1 MEDLG
6 EDFNSVYNHG
16 SKKQNLNH
24 LLNFHKYTKESDGY
38 SGAFSKHGYQHY
50 LNRSKRY
57 NYNKEQYLQANCKF
71 VVKEDDKFNY
81 QPFKASPDTL
91 VEWDQVIKVLI
102 SSCEESQCPI
112 CLYPPKAAK
121 MTKCGHI
128 YCFSCMLHYLSL
140 SDKPWRKCPI
150 CYENIQLKDLKSS
163 SSKHIHQSYK
173 VGDIINLELM
183 KREKGSL
190 FVNKADVSADKMIN
204 DFPNFANINEQ
215 ESFIYSKLIMANKH
229 EMLKIVESELNE
241 LDFQLAED
249 GYDCPESIFVQQAM
263 DILNAKREGLEK
275 SNVIDEK
282 LPVSLLEV
290 PIVAHLEA
298 PESVCSSTHEHED
311 EDDLIDEDCELT
323 IDDIDIIPVSSNVK
337 QFFYYQAL
345 NGQNI
350 FLHSVNSKMLQL
362 MFGSLELS
370 PQNIRGRIVQIKNC
384 SMNEDLRKRLKYL
397 QHLPVSS
404 VFEIVEIEFEH
415 GTISKDVYDIFKDD
429 LLQRRKFRQ
438 RREREEN
445 KREKAIDE
453 INDRQMGKMMK
464 SSANIDLGSTS
475 QFPEYDS
482 HDMPALASNVSDRST
497 SPVAK
502 VASSGPS
509 YSTMLAKPIA
519 KKSVNL
525 WPSLACN
532 KTPATS
538 FFGDKN
544 LITVNKPAIPA
555 TAEENKKSD
564 IESDGEECKAPVY
577 KNNFSDALANA
588 LKSASLNENSPAG
601 KSASSGKKSKK
612 KAKKTLLFS
621 SGMNF
626 N

>member
-1 MEDLG
+1 MEKKRNQVARNGQSNSDKKNQGEKTTTKIQTFIFTQLDVLFYFKIVDVSTKQQYCRRRKEGNQQEFGNYKYRNSNNSNNNNSNNNFYFDKRPSARRYGNEQPNGAKTSSETTRLMEDLG
-6 EDFNSVYNHG
+6 EDLNSVYNHG

-71 VVKEDDKFNY
+71 VVKEDAKFNY
-81 QPFKASPDTL
+81 LPFKTSPDTL

-190 FVNKADVSADKMIN
+190 FVNKADASAEKMIN
-204 DFPNFANINEQ
+204 DFPNLISINEE
-215 ESFIYSKLIMANKH
+215 ESFISSKLIMANKH
-229 EMLKIVESELNE
+229 EMLKIIEDEMNE

-263 DILNAKREGLEK
+263 DILNSKREKLQK
-275 SNVIDEK
+275 LNVIDEK
-282 LPVSLLEV
+282 LVDSSQISLSEV
-290 PIVAHLEA
+290 PTGGVHLEA
-298 PESVCSSTHEHED
+298 PGSVCSSSTLDHED
-311 EDDLIDEDCELT
+311 DDDDDLIDEDCELT
-323 IDDIDIIPVSSNVK
+323 IDDIDIVPVSSNLK
-337 QFFYYQAL
+337 QFFFYQAL

-362 MFGSLELS
+362 MFGSLEQS
-370 PQNIRGRIVQIKNC
+370 PQNIHGRIVQIKNC

-404 VFEIVEIEFEH
+404 VFEVVEIEFER
-415 GTISKDVYDIFKDD
+415 GTISKDVYDIFK
-429 LLQRRKFRQ
+429 
-438 RREREEN
+438 
-445 KREKAIDE
+445 
-453 INDRQMGKMMK
+453 GK
-464 SSANIDLGSTS
+464 LHT
-475 QFPEYDS
+475 F
-482 HDMPALASNVSDRST
+482 
-497 SPVAK
+497 
-502 VASSGPS
+502 
-509 YSTMLAKPIA
+509 
-519 KKSVNL
+519 
-525 WPSLACN
+525 
-532 KTPATS
+532 
-538 FFGDKN
+538 
-544 LITVNKPAIPA
+544 
-555 TAEENKKSD
+555 
-564 IESDGEECKAPVY
+564 
-577 KNNFSDALANA
+577 
-588 LKSASLNENSPAG
+588 
-601 KSASSGKKSKK
+601 
-612 KAKKTLLFS
+612 
-621 SGMNF
+621 
-626 N
+626 